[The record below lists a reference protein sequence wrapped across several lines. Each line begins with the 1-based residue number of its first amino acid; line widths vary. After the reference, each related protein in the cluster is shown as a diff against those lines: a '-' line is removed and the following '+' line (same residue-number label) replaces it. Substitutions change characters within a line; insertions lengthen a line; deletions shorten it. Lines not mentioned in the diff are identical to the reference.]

1 MKYTVFQINLSDAE
15 YSVPSTRDL
24 YLNTIM
30 NPTDVAIMK
39 ARSFYKPVADINANS
54 VDEVFQIGNVGPNN
68 KISRKAPMHSISV
81 GDVIVSET
89 GVTRFVAP
97 IGFGVLMG
105 F

>member
-1 MKYTVFQINLSDAE
+1 MLK
-15 YSVPSTRDL
+15 
-24 YLNTIM
+24 LNTIM

-54 VDEVFQIGNVGPNN
+54 VDEVFQIGNIGPNN